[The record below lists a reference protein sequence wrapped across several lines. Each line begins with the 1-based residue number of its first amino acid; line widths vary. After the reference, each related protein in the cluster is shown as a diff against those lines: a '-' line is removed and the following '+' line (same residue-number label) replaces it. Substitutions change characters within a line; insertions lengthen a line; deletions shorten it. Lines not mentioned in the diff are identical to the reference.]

1 MCNKV
6 NETIWPLDW
15 ELLGIGLGT
24 IGHWIGNSLVIGLR
38 TIGHWI
44 GNSLVI
50 GLGTIGHWIG
60 KTLGIGLG
68 TLGHW
73 IRNYWALDW
82 ELVCH

>member
-1 MCNKV
+1 
-6 NETIWPLDW
+6 
-15 ELLGIGLGT
+15 
-24 IGHWIGNSLVIGLR
+24 
-38 TIGHWI
+38 
-44 GNSLVI
+44 LVI